1 MKQGSNPNINDQPN
15 VVVVIPC
22 YKVSLQ
28 VMGVIKKIGA
38 ECNRIIVVD
47 DGCPEKSG
55 ALVERDCTDKRV
67 TVIYNESNLGV
78 GGAVLAGYRL
88 ALDCKADIVVKIDGD
103 GQMEPSLIPMFIEP
117 IAQNKAD
124 YTKGNRFYHI
134 PDLGNMPFTRLFG
147 NAVLSFITKLS
158 SGYWNNFDP
167 TNGYTAIQASLIPLL
182 PPEKV
187 SNDYFFESD
196 MLFRINLLQA
206 KVVDI
211 PMPAKYSTE
220 SSNMRVSKI
229 IPIFLYKNTRNLI
242 KRLFY
247 NYFLRDFSAASIK
260 LIFGSALTI
269 FGFLFGAWEWYAHA
283 KAGEL
288 ASTGTVMVA
297 VLPLVIGFQ
306 LLIAFLSFDVAS
318 TPTTPVYPRLKK
330 NIRAELS
337 RKFHDLLT

>member
-1 MKQGSNPNINDQPN
+1 MPQSNTPDINDQPN

-28 VMGVIKKIGA
+28 IMEVINNIGE

-47 DGCPEKSG
+47 DACPEKSG
-55 ALVERDCTDKRV
+55 ALVERECIDERV

-88 ALDCKADIVVKIDGD
+88 ALDFNADIVVKIDGD
-103 GQMEPSLIPMFIEP
+103 GQMEPSLIPKFIEP
-117 IAQNKAD
+117 ISQHQAD

-134 PDLGNMPFTRLFG
+134 PNLSEMPLIRLFG
-147 NAVLSFITKLS
+147 NAVLSFFTKLS

-167 TNGYTAIQASLIPLL
+167 TNGYTAIQSSLIPLL

-196 MLFRINLLQA
+196 MLFRLNLLQA
-206 KVVDI
+206 KVVDV
-211 PMPAKYSTE
+211 PMSAKYSSE
-220 SSNMRVSKI
+220 SSNLMVRKI
-229 IPIFLYKNTRNLI
+229 IPIFLYKNIQNLI

-247 NYFLRDFSAASIK
+247 NYFLRDFSAASIE
-260 LIFGSALTI
+260 LISGFALAT
-269 FGFLFGAWEWYAHA
+269 FGFLFGAWEWYAHVQ
-283 KAGEL
+283 AGEI
-288 ASTGTVMVA
+288 ASTGTVMVS

-306 LLIAFLSFDVAS
+306 FLIAFLNFDLTN
-318 TPTTPVYPRLKK
+318 TPSLPICPKIKK
-330 NIRAELS
+330 
-337 RKFHDLLT
+337 